1 MVGQVDR
8 RSLMGPSSFFSSSSS
23 SSPDPDHGR
32 PPKGRSCE
40 RDYVK
45 QANSAPLLLAQ
56 NSTPDRL
63 RYYFTAK
70 PISHRIL
77 GVKLASSFLIFIL
90 ESALSRHNGVWRKNV
105 NAPRRPCGR
114 CIMEISLSMVARCP
128 PVLPAQGPAC
138 LTVTGPDNE
147 KTKYAPDNK
156 RRSVM

>member
-32 PPKGRSCE
+32 PPKERSCE

-45 QANSAPLLLAQ
+45 QANSAPLLLSQ
-56 NSTPDRL
+56 NSAPDRL

-90 ESALSRHNGVWRKNV
+90 ESALSRNNGVWRKNV
-105 NAPRRPCGR
+105 NAPRRPRPRVRPMHYGNLPVDGR
-114 CIMEISLSMVARCP
+114 SLSSCP
-128 PVLPAQGPAC
+128 SCPRSCLPDCDWA
-138 LTVTGPDNE
+138 
-147 KTKYAPDNK
+147 
-156 RRSVM
+156 